1 MMMADNKSMAMLPEE
16 MITEVLVRLP
26 VKAIL
31 RSRAVCRRWAA
42 LVSSEEFCAA
52 KEAAGAGSAT
62 EPVKLL
68 FLSRTARFDSTE
80 VRSSDDD
87 GGMPLLTLNGMRRDE
102 ARMTSTPCRGL
113 TLLHDPYSGFYV
125 LNAATRAVTMLPP
138 CEDKIL
144 HSTTAGLG
152 FDAKTKESKVVRLF
166 IGDGVTPWEAFTRA
180 RCEVHTLGGDRWRTI
195 SVEGV
200 PCKFAGAALF
210 GAVCDKL
217 APVFADG
224 FLHWLIHPKFHFA
237 TRPAA
242 AVLSFSVAD
251 ETFSW
256 VRAPPFD
263 WEGAHLTE
271 LDSGLCMVRE
281 DLLPRASVL
290 SSLEIWKVR
299 EDNGGWSLEHR
310 VDLVRLGYKTGY
322 VLTVPQ
328 YGRVVGKQGKKMILA
343 TSFGRVF
350 AYDLMSQTLELILR
364 LGGISR
370 YETERPVARI
380 SLFKERLTPVQRH
393 GAKLQ

>member
-1 MMMADNKSMAMLPEE
+1 MMATLPEE
-16 MITEVLVRLP
+16 MIMEVLVRLP

-52 KEAAGAGSAT
+52 KEAAGPAT

-68 FLSRTARFDSTE
+68 FLSRTARYDSTE

-87 GGMPLLTLNGMRRDE
+87 GGMPLLTLNGMRGDNTRI
-102 ARMTSTPCRGL
+102 TSTPCRGL
-113 TLLHDPYSGFYV
+113 TLLHDPDSGFYV
-125 LNAATRAVTMLPP
+125 LNATTRAVTMLPP
-138 CEDKIL
+138 CPDKIL

-152 FDAKTKESKVVRLF
+152 FDARTKECKVVRLF
-166 IGDGVTPWEAFTRA
+166 TGDGGIPREAFTRA
-180 RCEVHTLGGDRWRTI
+180 RCEVHTLGGDRWRPI
-195 SVEGV
+195 SVLGM

-210 GAVCDKL
+210 GGVCHKLPAV
-217 APVFADG
+217 
-224 FLHWLIHPKFHFA
+224 
-237 TRPAA
+237 PAA

-271 LDSGLCMVRE
+271 LDGGLCMVRE

-290 SSLEIWKVR
+290 SCVEIWKVR
-299 EDNGGWSLEHR
+299 EDNGDWSLEHR
-310 VDLVRLGYKTGY
+310 VDLMRLGYKTGY

-328 YGRVVGKQGKKMILA
+328 YVRVVGKQGKKMILA

-364 LGGISR
+364 LEGISR

-393 GAKLQ
+393 SAQQQLRVHGK